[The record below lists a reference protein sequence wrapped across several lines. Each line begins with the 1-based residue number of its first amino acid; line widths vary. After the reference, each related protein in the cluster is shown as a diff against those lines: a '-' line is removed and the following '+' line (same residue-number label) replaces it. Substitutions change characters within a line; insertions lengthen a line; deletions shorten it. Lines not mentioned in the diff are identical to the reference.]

1 MKPVHHFVQNFFP
14 GVPMLP
20 KMLTKNVNKENVNK
34 KILHK
39 MMHWFHGAQTANP
52 EELTVNT
59 LKSLTFFV

>member
-34 KILHK
+34 KNFAQNDALVS
-39 MMHWFHGAQTANP
+39 WGANC
-52 EELTVNT
+52 
-59 LKSLTFFV
+59 